1 MTFIEKN
8 KKIISIIL
16 LALIIYFRCDH
27 GVTKGYAIACNLA
40 VDILGFI
47 FCLFLTKQDF
57 NKTKKSIFNV
67 AILWLVIFQAIVFIY
82 GHFDLFSGNSNIYS
96 MQYTILTILPA
107 VLCYEILWHNSDD
120 MIEILSI
127 VGIIIIIA
135 TYLTS
140 MKTDHLWGD
149 ALEGRFFRLGKV
161 PGGSDIDTGNLYLLM
176 MIPILYSTIVLRKIK
191 AYIAFAIIG
200 GVGIVLTG
208 SKSSALPLVLVIG
221 IMLLGTAK
229 SKKEAG
235 KYIACLVGVGVIA
248 TIALMTVPILYRTL
262 GYRIAEVFTAFADT
276 SEYDLHTSTG
286 QRLAI
291 IDAFKKH
298 FWETPI
304 FGHGFYSFLGMSY
317 SQLEEYHL
325 ESGEIAYRHVQTHM
339 NYMELLFSFGIVG
352 FVAYYWLPVKL
363 VIDTIKSHSKEIKLI
378 CASFLISFVFMD
390 LGLDMYYKYMT
401 PYFTYLVIYTFLKR
415 EEL

>member
-27 GVTKGYAIACNLA
+27 GVTKGYAIALNLA
-40 VDILGFI
+40 VDILGFV
-47 FCLFLTKQDF
+47 FCLLLTKQDF
-57 NKTKKSIFNV
+57 NKTKKSIFNM
-67 AILWLVIFQAIVFIY
+67 AILWLVIFQVIVFIY
-82 GHFDLFSGNSNIYS
+82 GHFDLFDGNSNIYS

-107 VLCYEILWHNSDD
+107 VLCYEILWHNSED
-120 MIEILSI
+120 MIELLSI
-127 VGIIIIIA
+127 VGVIVIIA

-140 MKTDHLWGD
+140 MAYDSLWQD
-149 ALEGRFFRLGKV
+149 ALEGRFFRLGKT

-191 AYIAFAIIG
+191 AYIAFAILG

-235 KYIACLVGVGVIA
+235 KYIACLLGAGVIA
-248 TIALMTVPILYRTL
+248 TIALLTVPILYRTL

-298 FWETPI
+298 FWETPLL
-304 FGHGFYSFLGMSY
+304 GHGFYSFLGMPY

-325 ESGEIAYRHVQTHM
+325 ETGEIAYRHVQTHM

-401 PYFTYLVIYTFLKR
+401 PYFAYLVIYTFLKR

>member
-27 GVTKGYAIACNLA
+27 GVTKGYAIALNLA
-40 VDILGFI
+40 VDILGFV
-47 FCLFLTKQDF
+47 FCLLLTKQDF
-57 NKTKKSIFNV
+57 NKTKKSIFNM

-82 GHFDLFSGNSNIYS
+82 GHFDLFNGNSNIYS

-107 VLCYEILWHNSDD
+107 VLCYEILWHNSED
-120 MIEILSI
+120 MVEILSI

-149 ALEGRFFRLGKV
+149 ALEGRFFRLGKT

-191 AYIAFAIIG
+191 AYIAFAILG

-235 KYIACLVGVGVIA
+235 KYIACLLGAGVIA
-248 TIALMTVPILYRTL
+248 TIALLTVPILYRTL

-298 FWETPI
+298 FWETPL
-304 FGHGFYSFLGMSY
+304 FGHGFYSFLGMPY

-325 ESGEIAYRHVQTHM
+325 ETGEIAYRHVQTHM

>member
-27 GVTKGYAIACNLA
+27 GVTKGYAIALNLA
-40 VDILGFI
+40 VDILGFV
-47 FCLFLTKQDF
+47 FCLLLTKQDF
-57 NKTKKSIFNV
+57 NKTKKSIFNM

-82 GHFDLFSGNSNIYS
+82 GHFDLFDGNSNIYS

-107 VLCYEILWHNSDD
+107 VLCYEILWHNSED
-120 MIEILSI
+120 MIELLSI
-127 VGIIIIIA
+127 VGVIVIIA

-140 MKTDHLWGD
+140 MAYDSLWQD
-149 ALEGRFFRLGKV
+149 ALEGRFFRLGKT

-191 AYIAFAIIG
+191 AYIAFAILG

-235 KYIACLVGVGVIA
+235 KYIACLLGAGVIA
-248 TIALMTVPILYRTL
+248 TIALLTVPILYRTL

-401 PYFTYLVIYTFLKR
+401 PYFAYLVIYTFLKR